1 MELTVNASKKY
12 KIIIESEIDG
22 IANYLEL
29 FKGKILII
37 TDKRVNYLYGDILDK
52 ILANKEVY
60 KYEILQG
67 EDSKNAKNYL
77 DILNYLA
84 ENNFH
89 RNDTIVALGG
99 GVVGDL
105 AGFVASTYM
114 RGISLIMIPT
124 TLLSMVDSSVG
135 GKNAINL
142 ESGKNLVGTFY
153 QPSLVYIATNFLQ
166 TLPNREILSGMG
178 EVIKYA
184 FILGIVTY
192 EDLQKGITKELI
204 YKCLQIKSQIVEED
218 EKEGGKRKLLNL
230 GHTIG
235 HAIEKASDYTIS
247 HGECVIKGLQFS
259 LEISKKLGELNE
271 ENYKKAIR
279 ILTITDADVTCLYT
293 KDQLFT
299 YIKNDKKSGGEYIDF
314 IVVDNNLLSQIKRI
328 KVKELYHLI

>member
-1 MELTVNASKKY
+1 MELTVKASREY
-12 KIIIESEIDG
+12 KIIINSEID
-22 IANYLEL
+22 ALSNYLEL

-37 TDKRVNYLYGDILDK
+37 TDSRVNYLYGKILDN
-52 ILANKEVY
+52 ILTNKEVY
-60 KYEILQG
+60 KYEIVQG

-84 ENNFH
+84 TNNFH

-153 QPSLVYIATNFLQ
+153 QPSLVYIATNFLHS
-166 TLPNREILSGMG
+166 LPNREILSGMG

-184 FILGIVTY
+184 FIGENICY

-204 YKCLQIKSQIVEED
+204 YKCLQVKSQIVEDD
-218 EKEGGKRKLLNL
+218 EKESGKRKLLNL

-235 HAIEKASDYTIS
+235 HAIEKASEYRLS

-259 LEISKKLGELNE
+259 LDISKKLGILSD
-271 ENYKKAIR
+271 ENYKKALQ
-279 ILTITDADVTCLYT
+279 ILTITDADITCLYT
-293 KDQLFT
+293 KEQLFT
-299 YIKNDKKSGGEYIDF
+299 YIKSDKKSSGEYIDF
-314 IVVDNNLLSQIKRI
+314 IVVNNNLLSEIKRI
-328 KVKELYHLI
+328 SVKELYSLI

>member
-12 KIIIESEIDG
+12 NIIIESEIDG

-37 TDKRVNYLYGDILDK
+37 TDKRVNYLYGNILDK

-271 ENYKKAIR
+271 ENYKKAIQ
-279 ILTITDADVTCLYT
+279 ILTITDADITCLYT

-299 YIKNDKKSGGEYIDF
+299 YIKNDKKSGGDYIDF